1 MEIVLQLLFAGISL
15 LGMALLVI
23 FVIEFREDTAAHP
36 HYRDYRAPMKR
47 VNPTRFR
54 QNVRMKV
61 R

>member
-36 HYRDYRAPMKR
+36 HYRAPMKR